1 VRRADGRNY
10 MADRATIRVDGRYT
24 VSPERRFYPAADQT
38 TREVGLRSD
47 WRGDL
52 YVSVG
57 EARLR
62 EDGAM
67 VYELRAAYH
76 PLVWMLGFGAFLVV
90 SGGGLAL
97 SGRLMSGA
105 PARVRRETPEPSAAA
120 APVDAAEAG
129 A

>member
-1 VRRADGRNY
+1 
-10 MADRATIRVDGRYT
+10 
-24 VSPERRFYPAADQT
+24 
-38 TREVGLRSD
+38 
-47 WRGDL
+47 
-52 YVSVG
+52 
-57 EARLR
+57 
-62 EDGAM
+62 M